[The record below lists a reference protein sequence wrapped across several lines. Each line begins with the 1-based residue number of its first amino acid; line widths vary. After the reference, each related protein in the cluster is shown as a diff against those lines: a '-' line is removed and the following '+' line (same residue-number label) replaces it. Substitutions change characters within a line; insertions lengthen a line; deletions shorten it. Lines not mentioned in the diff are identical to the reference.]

1 MLIGHI
7 GIALLQ
13 HHYLDAELAPVVAG
27 TLFPDALDKTL
38 CQVLRMTRSGRMW
51 GHTALSV
58 VVSTM
63 VVGALSGR
71 RAARDWL
78 LGYLGHRRADDGGS
92 IPLWYPFKTYA
103 FEQSPGFAEILRNFA
118 ENQTDVVLEFG
129 LLALGL
135 LAGATKGS

>member
-78 LGYLGHRRADDGGS
+78 LGYVGHLLADGDE
-92 IPLWYPFKTYA
+92 PVPWWYPFKTYA